1 MRGKNKIAIG
11 RMLENRFEFPFL
23 LSEIGGKIPYLLYSV
38 IEITCTVYFGTVLTW
53 IFNYRNMS

>member
-23 LSEIGGKIPYLLYSV
+23 LSEIGVKIPYLLYSV
-38 IEITCTVYFGTVLTW
+38 IEITCTVYFG
-53 IFNYRNMS
+53 IR